1 VAVVTWLSWLT
12 SAVACFGHATSDFI
26 RNCLLWQETR
36 NCLFG
41 TLCFLCV
48 CFVCF
53 APAQTSSTPS
63 IHGWPIHM
71 ASLPS
76 FLDPL
81 PERSSNGPYMN
92 AVFNHPYPLGP
103 AHCLW
108 WPPLKPGMRIETIV
122 LFIPGNSTCFLLCRH
137 RLTHSQETPAYLT
150 FTLLF

>member
-1 VAVVTWLSWLT
+1 VQLPLSDIPGLI
-12 SAVACFGHATSDFI
+12 SPEIAFYGKKPGIACLGRCVFS
-26 RNCLLWQETR
+26 
-36 NCLFG
+36 
-41 TLCFLCV
+41 V

-53 APAQTSSTPS
+53 ATAQTSSTPS
-63 IHGWPIHM
+63 IHGWPAHM

-122 LFIPGNSTCFLLCRH
+122 LFIPGRSTSFLCRH